1 MFSGLEWR
9 QKGKKN
15 RYSHLKKK
23 KKKENTKILCF
34 LMSTVSEAGKE
45 GKNTV
50 NHGIAED
57 PLKAGQN

>member
-1 MFSGLEWR
+1 MEAE
-9 QKGKKN
+9 GKEKQIQ
-15 RYSHLKKK
+15 SFKKK